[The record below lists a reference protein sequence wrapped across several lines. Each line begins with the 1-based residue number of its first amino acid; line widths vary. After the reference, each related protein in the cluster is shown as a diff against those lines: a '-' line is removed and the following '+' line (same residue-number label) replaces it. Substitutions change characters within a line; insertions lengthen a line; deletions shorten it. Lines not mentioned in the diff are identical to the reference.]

1 MKKLIALALTTLTLT
16 ACAQNPYVATQD
28 DAVVRL
34 AAHDS
39 FAISEE
45 LIAKFEESSGYG
57 LEIIRLG
64 DTGSLTNQLILTK
77 NAPVAD
83 AFFGIDNTF
92 QSVAV
97 EGEIVDGQFTAIDY
111 SDVCINYDIDW
122 FEAEGIEPPA
132 SWMDLSQAQYAE
144 LTVLTDPALSSP
156 GLAFLATTFAGF
168 DSDAETVA
176 YWEELRDGGV
186 TIAASWED
194 AYFVNFTR
202 YGGADP
208 IVLSYA
214 SSPSAEVVDGK
225 AGSAAL
231 LDGCFRQIEYAGVLA
246 GSPNAEGAAALVEFL
261 TNPDFQ
267 AAVPELMYVY
277 PAVDGIEVP
286 ADWAE
291 FALPATSTLG
301 DAAAVEENRE
311 AWLAAWS
318 AIFD

>member
-1 MKKLIALALTTLTLT
+1 MKRIIALALTTLALS
-16 ACAQNPYVATQD
+16 ACAQNPNVATQD

-34 AAHDS
+34 ASHDS

-45 LIAKFEESSGYG
+45 LTAKFEESSGYR

-92 QSVAV
+92 RSVA
-97 EGEIVDGQFTAIDY
+97 EAGRIVDGEFTAIDY

-122 FEAEGIEPPA
+122 FDEAGIEPPA
-132 SWMDLSQAQYAE
+132 SWMDLSEAQYAD

-156 GLAFLATTFAGF
+156 GLAFMATTFAGF
-168 DSDAETVA
+168 DSREETSA
-176 YWEELRDGGV
+176 YWQQLRDGGV

-231 LDGCFRQIEYAGVLA
+231 LDGCFRQVEYAGVLA
-246 GSPNAEGAAALVEFL
+246 GAPNPGGAKALVEFL
-261 TNPDFQ
+261 TGPDFQ

-277 PAVDGIEVP
+277 PAVDGIGVP
-286 ADWAE
+286 AEWAK
-291 FALPATSTLG
+291 FALPANSTLG
-301 DAAAVEENRE
+301 DAEAVEENRE
-311 AWLAAWS
+311 AWLETWS